1 MSQQMCEQPFQFFPQ
16 VLHVRMQNKRV
27 LKTAKRQ
34 RGLMEMWVAV
44 PKKSKL
50 GIFYVVY
57 KCVLIYNSNNT
68 PLET

>member
-1 MSQQMCEQPFQFFPQ
+1 MS
-16 VLHVRMQNKRV
+16 VLSTSASCTQNKKV
-27 LKTAKRQ
+27 LKMAKRQ
-34 RGLMEMWVAV
+34 RGLMGMWVAV
-44 PKKSKL
+44 PEKSKL